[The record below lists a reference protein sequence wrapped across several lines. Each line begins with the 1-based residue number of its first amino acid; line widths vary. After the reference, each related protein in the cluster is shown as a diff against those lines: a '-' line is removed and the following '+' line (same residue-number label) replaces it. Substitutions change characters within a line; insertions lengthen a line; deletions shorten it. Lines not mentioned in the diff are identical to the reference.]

1 MHLLVVVVI
10 IINDEVL
17 DVMDIGTE
25 QESMLVLL
33 VQGRQLLCLGYN

>member
-33 VQGRQLLCLGYN
+33 VQGRQLLCLEYN

>member
-33 VQGRQLLCLGYN
+33 VQGRQLLCPEYN